1 MPDGDTSIP
10 LAVNCENIMFA
21 ASKDHDLFYG
31 LRVTNN
37 SDRHLFPYLVYFDPS
52 DYSIQS
58 WYHPPAEI
66 MAAPLPARLK
76 DSGPSELKVG
86 YGQADEAFQFTL
98 ADGISA
104 DVGFLRLFVSTTY
117 VDMSVLEQHS
127 PFLAARGDA
136 MKKPPAMDILDAWT
150 YVLKTVRRW

>member
-1 MPDGDTSIP
+1 
-10 LAVNCENIMFA
+10 
-21 ASKDHDLFYG
+21 
-31 LRVTNN
+31 
-37 SDRHLFPYLVYFDPS
+37 
-52 DYSIQS
+52 
-58 WYHPPAEI
+58 

-86 YGQADEAFQFTL
+86 YGQADVKAFQFTL

-117 VDMSVLEQHS
+117 VDMSILEQHS
-127 PFLAARGDA
+127 PFLVAPGDA